1 LTTSSAQTCRF
12 LKHGKEILFH
22 LPDAQDHIQR
32 IIRRSGDFYEPA
44 MLDDMRQRVQPGDLA
59 LDVGANI
66 GNHSVFLAA
75 VCDVRVQAFEP
86 YAYLHSL
93 LLENVRINAIE
104 NMVQAH
110 GFALGDAPGLARLE
124 VAPVEKLGM
133 TKLALADDGPG
144 PQVRIE
150 ALDRLDIAGR
160 VALLKMDVEGM
171 ELNVLRG
178 GEHRIRA
185 DRPIIYA
192 EAHSDVQFQEIAAF
206 LTEFGYSP
214 QGVFNA
220 TPTYLFLPA
229 EVSR

>member
-1 LTTSSAQTCRF
+1 MTTSAAQVCRF
-12 LKHGKEILFH
+12 IKHGKEILFH
-22 LPDAQDHIQR
+22 LPDQQDHIQR

-44 MLDDMRQRVQPGDLA
+44 MLEDMRQRVQLGDLA

-75 VCDVRVQAFEP
+75 VCGVRVQAFEP

-104 NMVQAH
+104 SLVQAH
-110 GFALGDAPGLARLE
+110 GVALGATPGLARLD
-124 VAPVEKLGM
+124 VAPMEKLGM
-133 TKLALADDGPG
+133 TKLDIAGDGPG
-144 PQVRIE
+144 PRVRIE

-160 VALLKMDVEGM
+160 IALLKIDVEGM

-178 GEHRIRA
+178 GEHRLRA

-192 EAHSDVQFQEIAAF
+192 EAHSDAQFQEIAAF
-206 LTEFGYSP
+206 LADFGYSP

-220 TPTYLFLPA
+220 TPTYLFLPV
-229 EVSR
+229 EVSS